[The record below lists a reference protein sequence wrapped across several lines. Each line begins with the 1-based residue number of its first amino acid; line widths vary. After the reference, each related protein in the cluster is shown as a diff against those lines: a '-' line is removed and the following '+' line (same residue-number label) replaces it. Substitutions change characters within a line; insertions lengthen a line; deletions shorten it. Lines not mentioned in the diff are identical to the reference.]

1 MFLILKIRWCVRVC
15 VEVHFLREVRREY
28 FCIHSFSVSGMSI
41 RLLRFMLWLINNAAQ
56 TFVSCSLHIH
66 THTHTHTHYIYMCLS
81 RLPWAHWVLKDPK
94 ARGGFGG
101 GYLRINGRKSRKRE
115 QCLHP
120 NMIGYDWLWSAV
132 IGSCNKSRLLCLC
145 AFANQSEWTI

>member
-1 MFLILKIRWCVRVC
+1 MYVSVWKPIFWEKHRGNISVFICFLFQVW
-15 VEVHFLREVRREY
+15 Y
-28 FCIHSFSVSGMSI
+28 CISI
-41 RLLRFMLWLINNAAQ
+41 SLLRFMLWLINNAAQ
-56 TFVSCSLHIH
+56 TFVSCCLHIH
-66 THTHTHTHYIYMCLS
+66 THTHIIYMCLS

-115 QCLHP
+115 QCLHR
-120 NMIGYDWLWSAV
+120 NMIGYDWLWSAL

-145 AFANQSEWTI
+145 AFEYQSEWTI